1 MFLHSKKKI
10 FHFVQSVCERVNII
24 MSSAQTTS
32 SSSSKD
38 TNDKSKGSYDPVQGN
53 KKARSWI
60 KEECCFVSLEN

>member
-1 MFLHSKKKI
+1 
-10 FHFVQSVCERVNII
+10 
-24 MSSAQTTS
+24 MSSAQTTSS

-53 KKARSWI
+53 KKTQSWI